1 MTTVP
6 HAGQAGGEEAGRR
19 LFRYVNGDEWR
30 EHRAVMAVFA
40 GTFFS
45 EFTPDDVTARLAAGG
60 VVLPPDVVGD
70 RLESLRKWGNLA
82 ISSSVGN
89 PTSVA
94 DYYRLRNRYL
104 ITRAGQEVHDVVEGV
119 LGRVDV
125 VHDVSTGRLRTLL
138 DALRDLAATDVD
150 RAEPQR
156 LADLVRNVFDPHVA
170 FTSEITQFF
179 AEINHWQS
187 RYDLAPE
194 EFAFFAEV
202 LVGYVAE
209 RIDEIDRT
217 ARPIAAVLVKLAPEV
232 RAIIARMGGGLASR
246 VDAAGLGGTVD
257 IARFEGS
264 REDDWSHLAAWFVN
278 VPGQPSRIARLG
290 KEAIA
295 AVRTLTLNLTRLSRV
310 GVGASSR
317 RADFLRLAGF
327 LDAADP
333 NGGAVGRVV
342 AAALGLYPS
351 LHYGVAAADAD
362 DPEPPTISWWDA
374 PRAAVPV
381 SLRARGD
388 TTNRGRTTPIADRS
402 VAQRLVRHRRADEAD
417 ARRLVDE
424 ELLAAADLDGAR
436 LSSDALARLQQLVG
450 RSLTQ
455 LGVHGASHERT
466 EGAIS
471 CKVRRQPGR
480 TTTVTCPEGDLSLR
494 GLVIVLERVSAGG

>member
-1 MTTVP
+1 
-6 HAGQAGGEEAGRR
+6 
-19 LFRYVNGDEWR
+19 
-30 EHRAVMAVFA
+30 
-40 GTFFS
+40 
-45 EFTPDDVTARLAAGG
+45 
-60 VVLPPDVVGD
+60 
-70 RLESLRKWGNLA
+70 
-82 ISSSVGN
+82 
-89 PTSVA
+89 
-94 DYYRLRNRYL
+94 
-104 ITRAGQEVHDVVEGV
+104 
-119 LGRVDV
+119 
-125 VHDVSTGRLRTLL
+125 
-138 DALRDLAATDVD
+138 
-150 RAEPQR
+150 
-156 LADLVRNVFDPHVA
+156 
-170 FTSEITQFF
+170 
-179 AEINHWQS
+179 
-187 RYDLAPE
+187 
-194 EFAFFAEV
+194 
-202 LVGYVAE
+202 
-209 RIDEIDRT
+209 
-217 ARPIAAVLVKLAPEV
+217 
-232 RAIIARMGGGLASR
+232 
-246 VDAAGLGGTVD
+246 
-257 IARFEGS
+257 
-264 REDDWSHLAAWFVN
+264 

-333 NGGAVGRVV
+333 NGAAVGRIV
-342 AAALGLYPS
+342 AASLGLYPS

-362 DPEPPTISWWDA
+362 DPAPTTMSWWDA

-436 LSSDALARLQQLVG
+436 LSSEALARLQQLVG

-471 CKVRRQPGR
+471 CTVRRQPGR